1 MAGLS
6 FLRLRFPSVHGGTAN
21 ARHSRILHHFSY
33 NENKGGRF
41 RLGTV
46 TAANHARKR
55 RNLSL
60 GFILVDLALW
70 SVPLM
75 AAIVGWC
82 TNWLAIQMSFYPVQ
96 FIGLGIVGW
105 QGVIPRKSEKMA
117 HICIDRTLQQF
128 GNLNEVYRKLE
139 PQRIVEQIVSQVTP
153 RLDEY
158 IDEVM
163 YEIQPVL
170 WDNMPLFLR
179 NRIYQWAR
187 EQLPSRIETMV
198 EDFGDDLN
206 DLVDLKALLS
216 RELATH
222 PDLMN
227 RIFKEAGSVELNS
240 VINKGAIIGGLL
252 GAALVPFWVRYP
264 EPWLLPLG
272 GFLVG
277 FATNWLAINLIFSP
291 LRPRRLL
298 FWRIQ
303 GLFLRRQPEISEIWS
318 RLVAEELITVEKV
331 ADAMIHGKHGDRTRT
346 IIQKHLRPLLDNT
359 VMMKLTTQVAIGMT
373 GYTDLKKAMNN
384 KAVLATQDVFC
395 DPAFN
400 RERAPVVASV
410 LSQQMKGLGPEEFQD
425 ILRPAF
431 REEELQLMVIGGIF
445 GALAGALQFALL
457 NLAA

>member
-1 MAGLS
+1 
-6 FLRLRFPSVHGGTAN
+6 
-21 ARHSRILHHFSY
+21 
-33 NENKGGRF
+33 
-41 RLGTV
+41 
-46 TAANHARKR
+46 
-55 RNLSL
+55 
-60 GFILVDLALW
+60 
-70 SVPLM
+70 M
-75 AAIVGWC
+75 AAIVGWA

-96 FIGLGIVGW
+96 FIGVGVIGW
-105 QGVIPRKSEKMA
+105 QGVIPRKAEKMA

-128 GNLNEVYRKLE
+128 GNLNAVYGKLE
-139 PQRIVEQIVSQVTP
+139 PQRIVEQIVSQVNP

-179 NRIYQWAR
+179 NRIYEWAR
-187 EQLPSRIETMV
+187 EQLPSRIESLV

-216 RELATH
+216 RELARH

-227 RIFKEAGSVELNS
+227 RIFKQAGSVELNS

-252 GAALVPFWVRYP
+252 GAILAPLWLRYP

-272 GFLVG
+272 GLVVG
-277 FATNWLAINLIFSP
+277 FVTNWLAINLIFSP
-291 LRPRRLL
+291 LKPRRIL
-298 FWRIQ
+298 FWRVQ

-331 ADAMIHGKHGDRTRT
+331 ADAMLHGEHGDRTRA

-359 VMMKLTTQVAIGMT
+359 VIMKITTQVAIGMT
-373 GYTDLKKAMNN
+373 GYTDLKKAMND
-384 KAVLATQDVFC
+384 KAVVATQDVFK
-395 DPAFN
+395 DQAFN
-400 RERAPVVASV
+400 RERAPVVAGV
-410 LSQQMKGLGPEEFQD
+410 LSEQMKQLAPAEFQD

-431 REEELQLMVIGGIF
+431 REEELQLMVVGGLL
-445 GALAGALQFALL
+445 GALAGAIQFGLFTFI
-457 NLAA
+457 

>member
-1 MAGLS
+1 
-6 FLRLRFPSVHGGTAN
+6 
-21 ARHSRILHHFSY
+21 
-33 NENKGGRF
+33 
-41 RLGTV
+41 
-46 TAANHARKR
+46 
-55 RNLSL
+55 
-60 GFILVDLALW
+60 
-70 SVPLM
+70 M
-75 AAIVGWC
+75 AAFVGWA

-96 FIGLGIVGW
+96 FIGIGFIGW
-105 QGVIPRKSEKMA
+105 QGVIPRKAEKMA

-128 GNLNEVYRKLE
+128 GDLNEVYSKLE
-139 PQRIVEQIVSQVTP
+139 PQRIVEQILSQVTP

-179 NRIYQWAR
+179 KRIYEWAR
-187 EQLPSRIETMV
+187 EQLPSRIESLV

-216 RELATH
+216 RELARH

-252 GAALVPFWVRYP
+252 GAILAPIWVRYP
-264 EPWLLPLG
+264 EPWVLPLG
-272 GFLVG
+272 GFVVG
-277 FATNWLAINLIFSP
+277 FITNWLAINLIFSP
-291 LRPRRLL
+291 LKPRRVL
-298 FWRIQ
+298 FWKVQ
-303 GLFLRRQPEISEIWS
+303 GLFLRRQPEISDIWS

-331 ADAMIHGKHGDRTRT
+331 ADAMLHGEHGDRTRA

-359 VMMKLTTQVAIGMT
+359 VVMKLTTQVAIGMT

-384 KAVLATQDVFC
+384 KAVKATRDVFD
-395 DPAFN
+395 DPSFN
-400 RERAPVVASV
+400 RERAPVVAGV
-410 LSQQMKGLGPEEFQD
+410 LSEQMKGLGPAEFQD

-431 REEELQLMVIGGIF
+431 REEEIQLMVVGGLL
-445 GALAGALQFALL
+445 GALAGAIQ
-457 NLAA
+457 LAVFMFTI